1 MKVVPGLRVPR
12 DARVRACTSPRRGD
26 GLFAG
31 LVFPRPSRLSV
42 KDRAAAGTGK
52 AASEPLQ
59 KTGQSP
65 GSSSTN
71 GASPGN
77 DAIGFSETLLVAEG
91 S

>member
-1 MKVVPGLRVPR
+1 MKVAPGLRVPR
-12 DARVRACTSPRRGD
+12 DARVRACAGPQRGD

-31 LVFPRPSRLSV
+31 LVFPQTSRLSV
-42 KDRAAAGTGK
+42 KDKATAGTGK

-71 GASPGN
+71 GASPGH
-77 DAIGFSETLLVAEG
+77 DAIGLSETLLVAEG